1 MSRGSHRH
9 SCRKVDIVDSLF
21 RGGGVLTRVRSV
33 VNVKRVEPLVQI
45 VAGLALNA
53 FPAIFIAVFARVA
66 PIEQQGRLAVS
77 LAIGTYVAQ
86 LLSAFVVE
94 SRLATPESDHKVSIP
109 WWIALLSIIS
119 GTLLIV
125 SPTVPPTAITLIGVL
140 GLSSGLLM
148 ARTIGVVRGRWK
160 QESLAAS
167 ILMVGCLSALVLA
180 VDNNPNCV
188 RVLAA
193 GALMS
198 ILVRCWP
205 LRAGNGSGFPPD
217 LTKAAW
223 VTGETA
229 TVGMVQPALSS
240 FILAVL
246 GPSAAVGFRVVSTI
260 SGILEPILAYGRVR
274 QLAHGHKG
282 EVVHVAMILVVGTA
296 AIFGGAYLGVW
307 SLIFGPAW
315 NSSLYVGLAI
325 ACVWK
330 LCMLVTTIPFAAL
343 RRAGRTKL
351 VFWLRAVNT
360 ALYVILGLTFL
371 FSFNSST
378 AVFLSFVITEVL
390 MFVPYHV
397 AAARWA
403 PEYSSVFA
411 SGKRTLG
418 LAPEKA

>member
-1 MSRGSHRH
+1 M
-9 SCRKVDIVDSLF
+9 
-21 RGGGVLTRVRSV
+21 TRVRSAL
-33 VNVKRVEPLVQI
+33 NMKRVEPLVQI

-66 PIEQQGRLAVS
+66 PIEQQGLLAVS

-94 SRLATPESDHKVSIP
+94 SRLATPEADHKVSMP
-109 WWIALLSIIS
+109 WWIALLSVIS

-125 SPTVPPTAITLIGVL
+125 SPAVPPTPITLIGVL

-160 QESLAAS
+160 LESIAAS

-180 VDNNPNCV
+180 VHENSNCV

-193 GALMS
+193 GALLA
-198 ILVRCWP
+198 ILIRCWP
-205 LRAGNGSGFPPD
+205 LPARRDLGFPPD
-217 LTKAAW
+217 LAKAAW

-229 TVGMVQPALSS
+229 TVGMVQPALAS

-282 EVVHVAMILVVGTA
+282 EVANVAMIIVVGTV
-296 AIFGGAYLGVW
+296 AIFASAYLGVW

-315 NSSLYVGLAI
+315 NSSLYVALAV
-325 ACVWK
+325 ACAWK

-343 RRAGRTKL
+343 RRAGRTKM
-351 VFWLRAVNT
+351 VFWLRAANT
-360 ALYVILGLTFL
+360 ALYVVLGLTFL
-371 FSFNSST
+371 FGFHSST

-397 AAARWA
+397 AAARLA
-403 PEYSSVFA
+403 PEYNSVFLSARRANRLA
-411 SGKRTLG
+411 S
-418 LAPEKA
+418 EKA

>member
-1 MSRGSHRH
+1 MKS
-9 SCRKVDIVDSLF
+9 
-21 RGGGVLTRVRSV
+21 
-33 VNVKRVEPLVQI
+33 VEPLVQI

-94 SRLATPESDHKVSIP
+94 SRLATPEADHKISMP
-109 WWIALLSIIS
+109 WWIALLSTVS

-125 SPTVPPTAITLIGVL
+125 SPTVPPTPVTLIGVL

-160 QESLAAS
+160 LESVAAS

-180 VDNNPNCV
+180 VHDNANCV
-188 RVLAA
+188 RVLAT
-193 GALMS
+193 GALLA
-198 ILVRCWP
+198 ILIRCWP
-205 LRAGNGSGFPPD
+205 LPARRDLGFPPD

-229 TVGMVQPALSS
+229 TVGMVQPALST

-282 EVVHVAMILVVGTA
+282 EVAQVAMLLVAGTT
-296 AIFGGAYLGVW
+296 AIFVGAYLGMW

-315 NSSLYVGLAI
+315 NSSLYVALAI

-330 LCMLVTTIPFAAL
+330 LCLLVTTIPFAAL
-343 RRAGRTKL
+343 RRAGRTKT

-360 ALYVILGLTFL
+360 ALYVVLGLTFL
-371 FSFNSST
+371 FGFNSSA

-390 MFVPYHV
+390 MFVPYHL
-397 AAARWA
+397 AASRSA
-403 PEYSSVFA
+403 PEYNALLVSRKRAPRFA
-411 SGKRTLG
+411 S
-418 LAPEKA
+418 EKA